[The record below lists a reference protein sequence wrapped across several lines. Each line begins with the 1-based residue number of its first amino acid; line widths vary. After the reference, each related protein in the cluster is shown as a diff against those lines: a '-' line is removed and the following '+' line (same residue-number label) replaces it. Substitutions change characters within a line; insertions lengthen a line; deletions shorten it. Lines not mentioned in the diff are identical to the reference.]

1 MLLSNCIYMYSA
13 FAPKIDLKCSIPFL
27 ASYSLDIFMGFLF
40 YLVPGW
46 LMCHFGGYLVS
57 GECSCVGGVLD
68 PWGLRAL
75 VVSMYF

>member
-40 YLVPGW
+40 YLVLAG
-46 LMCHFGGYLVS
+46 
-57 GECSCVGGVLD
+57 SCVT
-68 PWGLRAL
+68 L
-75 VVSMYF
+75 VGIWLVENVVVWEGC